1 MIAVLTFDIFT
12 LFLQLME
19 ACFLFNNCSMSGQQI
34 ITWKLLIIALL
45 FVSVIYVAKS
55 LPFLFN
61 TIFTSYFADKSNV
74 PKVLTNSKGKKRV
87 PGSRDLGQAVKTSDD
102 KFLDFIKRCLE

>member
-1 MIAVLTFDIFT
+1 MIAVFTFDIFT
-12 LFLQLME
+12 LFCNTVESLFSFQQLFHE
-19 ACFLFNNCSMSGQQI
+19 WSTNNHLETIDNCFTFG
-34 ITWKLLIIALL
+34 
-45 FVSVIYVAKS
+45 SVTHVAKS
-55 LPFLFN
+55 LPFLFD